1 MNLRFAK
8 IISIVFH
15 PLLVPTYA
23 ILLMMNLQIHSILV
37 LPLKYRYIIVVFVFI
52 TTFVL
57 PSIVIFIL
65 LKAGKIKS
73 LEMRSQQERILPMI
87 IIAAAF
93 YGTYFILKQTSLT
106 GLMALFM
113 VGATTLILISLI
125 INYIT
130 KISLHMTA
138 WGGMFGVFLG
148 FAISHHYNLTGIL
161 FLILLVIGIVGTAR
175 LKLNAHTPAQV
186 YSGFLLGAGI
196 MVSLFYLI

>member
-8 IISIVFH
+8 IVSVLFH

-23 ILLMMNLQIHSILV
+23 LLMMINLQTHSILV
-37 LPLKYRYIIVVFVFI
+37 LPLKYRYIIVVFVFL

-57 PSIVIFIL
+57 PSIIILIL
-65 LKAGKIKS
+65 LKVGKIKS
-73 LEMRSQQERILPMI
+73 LEMHSQQERIIPMI

-113 VGATTLILISLI
+113 VGATMLVLISLI

-138 WGGMFGVFLG
+138 WGGMFGAFFG
-148 FAISHHYNLTGIL
+148 FALSYHYNLTSIL
-161 FLILLVIGIVGTAR
+161 FLIILAIGLVGTAR

-186 YSGFLLGAGI
+186 YSGFLVGAVGMGLLI
-196 MVSLFYLI
+196 YLV

>member
-148 FAISHHYNLTGIL
+148 FAISHHYNLTSIL

-175 LKLNAHTPAQV
+175 LKLNAHTPTQV
-186 YSGFLLGAGI
+186 YSGFLLGTSI